1 MNFLIRTP
9 AGSLIIEEKNA
20 PELVRKPKDG
30 QLLCA
35 QSGKHVLIIK
45 LMMPTA
51 SYKLEDSGS
60 KNPHRELSVFIIC
73 LFLCICR
80 IVKDFPGSTVFEI
93 QYKIKIF
100 LKKINVVRFASKN
113 ETFWIIFKHCED
125 VI

>member
-30 QLLCA
+30 QHLCA

-51 SYKLEDSGS
+51 SYKLEDSTS
-60 KNPHRELSVFIIC
+60 KNRRLPDRELSVLSSVCF
-73 LFLCICR
+73 
-80 IVKDFPGSTVFEI
+80 
-93 QYKIKIF
+93 
-100 LKKINVVRFASKN
+100 FASA
-113 ETFWIIFKHCED
+113 EFSSA
-125 VI
+125 

>member
-35 QSGKHVLIIK
+35 QRGKHVLIIK

-80 IVKDFPGSTVFEI
+80 IVKDFPSSTLSEI
-93 QYKIKIF
+93 QYEI
-100 LKKINVVRFASKN
+100 LTS
-113 ETFWIIFKHCED
+113 
-125 VI
+125 VITSRH